1 MTRRHFFGVVLAAF
15 CAPSITPTARRFS
28 ISKRW
33 ARMPS
38 RSKSNAV
45 WLINTEI
52 KPQLD
57 ELSQAIG
64 YQSRGFGYG
73 PSPQA

>member
-1 MTRRHFFGVVLAAF
+1 
-15 CAPSITPTARRFS
+15 
-28 ISKRW
+28 
-33 ARMPS
+33 MPS